1 MAKDWIG
8 KIDVRRQAILL
19 RKFHP
24 DVIFLQEI
32 DMYTKRSYYRNQL
45 YLLSKYTGLTFRA
58 MGTNIKYKN
67 GFYGDGILS
76 RFPIEYSA
84 NYLSPLTDSSH
95 EQRGILCNKIAFGNT
110 KINVFS
116 VHLSTFEEERVLTAK
131 ELLRITSKV
140 NKNEP
145 IIIGGDFNVGIKK
158 IGNHKYLYESKT
170 SYPEYE
176 ILKEKFKS
184 INNSEITWRS
194 KESNACIDSFF
205 YSKHLQ
211 LLKQETIKTDISD
224 HYPIYTEF
232 LI

>member
-1 MAKDWIG
+1 MVKDWIG

-224 HYPIYTEF
+224 HCPVYTEF

>member
-1 MAKDWIG
+1 MVKDWIG

-184 INNSEITWRS
+184 INNSEITWSS